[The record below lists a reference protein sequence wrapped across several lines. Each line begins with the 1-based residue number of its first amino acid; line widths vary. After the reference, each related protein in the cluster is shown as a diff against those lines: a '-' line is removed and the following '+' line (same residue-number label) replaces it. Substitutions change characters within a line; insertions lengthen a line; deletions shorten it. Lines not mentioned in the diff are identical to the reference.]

1 MSESARRDATTGDER
16 DEDVATAEES
26 DAGTTADK
34 RTADETTAVEKQTM
48 DEWFTGVADEYA
60 DRTLA
65 LVRRDAGDEV
75 AFEERTFGDH
85 YERAAEVAS
94 ALSSSGVEPGDRV
107 GIRADTC
114 YEWSVVDVA
123 AYLAGVVLVPVFPD
137 FSPDQAT
144 YVVEDAG
151 IDALFVEDDP
161 ARQVADAVDAVY
173 RLDDLP
179 RGNPDDL
186 PDLNAAPDDVATII
200 YTSGTTGDP
209 KGCAITHRNL
219 LAGTEMIATRLPV
232 EASDVGTCFLPLS
245 HVFQRV
251 GTYLFWDAGAS
262 AAYMHPDDIKS
273 ELRAVEPSVLITVPR
288 VYRRIYD
295 RLQNRIAGMS
305 GAKRRLLDW
314 ADGVAHEYGE
324 ELSGGGTPGP
334 LLRVKHALADRL
346 VFSKLRSELGLTNVR
361 HAITGAASIDADL
374 LHFFWGMG
382 VPLCEVYGATETTG
396 PVASNYPDH
405 FRAGTVGQPIGDG
418 EVRLADDGE
427 ILYRGPNV
435 MDRYWGDE
443 QATAESLTDG
453 WYHTG
458 DIGEFDDEEFLQIVD
473 RKKRIAVLD
482 TGKTVAPTRIESV
495 LTRSRYIGDAM
506 AVADGRKFVTALV
519 QPNFEALADF
529 ADEQGLDADPTRDDE
544 GTPVAVSEDLLQDG
558 AVRNLYEEEIEEA
571 NESLAESETV
581 GDFRLISREF
591 SVEKG
596 ELTPTLK
603 KRQSEIEE
611 RFAEKI
617 GAMYEGT

>member
-1 MSESARRDATTGDER
+1 MSETVHS
-16 DEDVATAEES
+16 
-26 DAGTTADK
+26 
-34 RTADETTAVEKQTM
+34 DETTGAEEESM
-48 DEWFTGVADEYA
+48 DDWFTAIAEEHP

-65 LVRRDAGDEV
+65 LVRRETAEGFT
-75 AFEERTFGDH
+75 FEKRTFGDH

-94 ALSSSGVEPGDRV
+94 ALLSSGVEPGDRV
-107 GIRADTC
+107 GIRADTQ
-114 YEWSVVDVA
+114 YEWSVVDIA
-123 AYLAGVVLVPVFPD
+123 SYLAGVVLVPVFPD
-137 FSPDQAT
+137 FSPEQAT

-151 IDALFVEDDP
+151 IDALFVAEEPDS
-161 ARQVADAVDAVY
+161 RVTESVDTVY
-173 RLDDLP
+173 YLDDLP
-179 RGNPDDL
+179 QGDPEAL
-186 PDLNAAPDDVATII
+186 PNLNLGSDDVATII

-219 LAGTEMIATRLPV
+219 LAGTDMIGTRLPV
-232 EASDVGTCFLPLS
+232 QASDVGTCFLPLS
-245 HVFQRV
+245 HVFQRI

-262 AAYMHPDDIKS
+262 VAYMSPDDITE
-273 ELRAVEPSVLITVPR
+273 ELCAVEPSVLITVPR

-305 GAKRRLLDW
+305 GPKRRLLEW

-324 ELSGGGTPGP
+324 ALSGGGTPGP
-334 LLRVKHALADRL
+334 VLRAKHAVADEL

-396 PVASNYPDH
+396 PVASNYLDH

-435 MDRYWGDE
+435 MDRYWEDE
-443 QATAESLTDG
+443 AATAESIVDG

-458 DIGEFDDEEFLQIVD
+458 DIGEFDDEEFLQIVG

-482 TGKTVAPTRIESV
+482 TGKTISPNRIETV

-506 AVADGRKFVTALV
+506 VIADGRKFVTALV
-519 QPNFEALADF
+519 QPNFEAFVGF
-529 ADEQGLDADPTRDDE
+529 ADEQGIDTDPALDED
-544 GTPVAVSEDLLQDG
+544 GTPVGVSEGVVQHG
-558 AVRNLYEEEIEEA
+558 AVRNLYEAEIADA
-571 NESLAESETV
+571 NESLAKSETI
-581 GDFRLISREF
+581 GEFRLVSREF
-591 SVEKG
+591 SAEKG

-603 KRQSEIEE
+603 KRQSEIEA
-611 RFAEKI
+611 RFGEKI
-617 GAMYEGT
+617 AAMYDEA

>member
-1 MSESARRDATTGDER
+1 MSETVHGDETTGGE
-16 DEDVATAEES
+16 T
-26 DAGTTADK
+26 
-34 RTADETTAVEKQTM
+34 TADETTADDQTM
-48 DEWFTGVADEYA
+48 AEWFTGVADEYA

-65 LVRRDAGDEV
+65 LVRRETASGF

-85 YERAAEVAS
+85 YERAAGVAS
-94 ALSSSGVEPGDRV
+94 ALLESGVEPGDRV
-107 GIRADTC
+107 GIRAGTC
-114 YEWSVVDVA
+114 YEWSVVDIA

-137 FSPDQAT
+137 FSPEQAT
-144 YVVEDAG
+144 YVIDDAG
-151 IDALFVEDDP
+151 IDALFVAEDPDP
-161 ARQVADAVDAVY
+161 QVAEAVDAVY
-173 RLDDLP
+173 HLDDLP

-186 PDLNAAPDDVATII
+186 PDPTSAPDDVATII

-219 LAGTEMIATRLPV
+219 LAGTGMIATRLPV
-232 EASDVGTCFLPLS
+232 EADDVGTCFLPLS

-251 GTYLFWDAGAS
+251 GTYLFWSAGAS
-262 AAYMHPDDIKS
+262 VAYMHPDDIKG
-273 ELRAVEPSVLITVPR
+273 ELCAVEPSVLITVPR

-305 GAKRRLLDW
+305 GAKRKLLEW
-314 ADGVAHEYGE
+314 ADGVAHEYGAA
-324 ELSGGGTPGP
+324 LSGDGTPGSV
-334 LLRVKHALADRL
+334 LRAKHALADRL
-346 VFSKLRSELGLTNVR
+346 VFSKLRAELGLTNVR

-396 PVASNYPDH
+396 PVAANYRDH
-405 FRAGTVGQPIGDG
+405 FRAGTVGQPIGEG

-435 MDRYWGDE
+435 MDRYWGNDE
-443 QATAESLTDG
+443 ATDESLTDG

-458 DIGEFDDEEFLQIVD
+458 DIGEFDDAGFLQIVD

-482 TGKTVAPTRIESV
+482 TGKTIAPTRIESV
-495 LTRSRYIGDAM
+495 LTRSRYVGDAM
-506 AVADGRKFVTALV
+506 AIADGRKFVTALV

-529 ADEQGLDADPTRDDE
+529 AESEGIDADPTRDEE
-544 GTPVAVSEDLLQDG
+544 GTPVAVPEELVQHE
-558 AVRNLYEEEIEEA
+558 AVRNLYEREIEDA
-571 NESLAESETV
+571 NESLAKSETI
-581 GDFRLISREF
+581 GEFRLVSREF

-617 GAMYEGT
+617 SAMYEGT